1 MNATT
6 NNATRTA
13 AVSVFGLEFPSASQA
28 LQAFGWKY
36 ANPVILGM
44 NWQSCTRYW
53 EQDSSLRSI
62 LGETV
67 LVRDMGL
74 TGTTFV
80 DGEALKDFYFVE
92 GKTLDGNER
101 IYAVR
106 FIAQEEGPAREEWTP
121 LTKGVACWV
130 LATDADEDDRAVV
143 IARTAC
149 GTLFVSVTSVDRAT
163 ERRQTASRIME
174 EESKSEALDNLQF

>member
-13 AVSVFGLEFPSASQA
+13 AVSLFGLEFPSASLA

-44 NWQSCTRYW
+44 NWQDEIRYW
-53 EQDSSLRSI
+53 EQDSSLRNI

-74 TGTTFV
+74 TGATLV

-121 LTKGVACWV
+121 IPKLMACWV
-130 LATDADEDDRAVV
+130 LATDADEDERAVV
-143 IARTAC
+143 MARTAC
-149 GTLFVSVTSVDRAT
+149 GKLFVSVTSVDRAT
-163 ERRQTASRIME
+163 ERRQTASRILD
-174 EESKSEALDNLQF
+174 EESKIEALESLQF